1 MGSSVCLDHLANIYH
16 RLGNASMSVSF
27 LERALTVKRL
37 RHDDKGCA
45 STLLRLG
52 EERLALG
59 QSRAALESLTLAL
72 SGFEALSDTDS
83 TAACLERLGDAYV
96 RLGLPRDAITMYRK
110 ALPIR
115 VEAWDKVGEAKCYD
129 ALGLAHYSLG
139 ELLEAAA
146 CFEKACAIWKAEED
160 PVSLI
165 ESLEA
170 LGGVFFQA
178 GRHSDAID
186 AYTRHLQLVRD
197 RDEGHA
203 DAEVLVRLGLS
214 YASVGQFERALRA
227 LSGALNAFGASNDN
241 SGRATCLQHIGS
253 VRGRMGQID
262 SGIAALDTSLKL
274 RRDMRDWQGESDCLQ
289 ELGIVH
295 HLAGAHSI
303 ALQHLRGALAIVEK
317 SNDKASTSTINM
329 HIGKIYRATQKPVDA
344 VQALKLARDAGLEAE
359 NAGIWSF
366 FGGWAAKAEC
376 LHEYALALSDV
387 RDPSCVELFK
397 DVADEWVRLGD
408 NHKSLLAMIECAR
421 SAFKLP
427 ASNRASHLHVVSF
440 QLQRCLNM
448 CRASRNEKS
457 REIEAECLY
466 LSGLSNE
473 FLGNCR
479 AAAPL
484 FKEASNMY
492 EVLGD
497 AHGQARSLLHFGTA
511 CLSLQK
517 RSNLLS
523 EAVEALTRSLQLRQ
537 ELQDVE
543 GSFDC
548 SIAIVRAVLF
558 NVSAPF
564 TIMPPAT
571 TSAQDDYFKASVAKA
586 IPALKDSI
594 ASVSTAEQASLRA
607 SAICQSMCVLSHAH
621 CIIGSVAAGFQ
632 FAQDALQSATRQGDL
647 QLQGAAELEMARC
660 LLYAGKDDDALV
672 HANKSREL
680 YSLCGDKKAQAS
692 SCIACAEIQSSRRC
706 HIVAVADCDAAI
718 ACCNGAQDEPLLRT
732 ALLLQRR
739 CNISLGNNFG
749 LLRTQ
754 EQLNELGYQV
764 GMGEMVDLLEPMF
777 HDGADLSQFLIANPL
792 SVSSKLADAAS
803 YYGNAASA
811 QSIISMPQPAEPKQ
825 SAEPSDA
832 VVALVSKKSRCLLH
846 ASRFLFALDGDWAK
860 TLKEAENCLVA
871 LAPAAQNAQD
881 AVTFLI
887 SRRFTDAAIDL
898 IRVSISQGRCMQESH
913 TKTMMLYV
921 ALDLAKSVGDES
933 ILVEAK
939 DALALQLLKT
949 GSFND
954 ALGIIDGVAELQRSQ
969 SHVTQSLLSQFS
981 SHGQLTDQFHQ
992 LQIQI
997 REATARGDRVTQA
1010 SLLTSLAHACTGLHM
1025 FQPAAGHMRAAC
1037 ALYEQLG
1044 DPSAVLTCS
1053 LKLARLLADQ
1063 GALHDSIQHLKA
1075 VVLHSND
1082 LIQRADVIGRACPFK
1097 IIDLCE
1103 AYALM
1108 CTCESQAG
1116 LIEDA
1121 LSSGKTGL
1129 VIAIEHAD
1137 VAAEST
1143 ILSSLAS
1150 VYLQIGVLPVALE
1163 HSARALVCASQSV
1176 ATSTFSV
1183 RALLLNSRIC
1193 WALGDSDAC
1202 VRHLNDARDLVRI
1215 GSLGPDEPLVLCE
1228 YAKILKKRG
1237 QPLEALD
1244 YLRRAAAAA
1253 KHSATPNPRLTCT
1266 VAIQTAKLHAASGNS
1281 NSSYAQYVHVFSC
1294 SLTRLQASR
1303 FWPSTS

>member
-1 MGSSVCLDHLANIYH
+1 
-16 RLGNASMSVSF
+16 MSVSF

-72 SGFEALSDTDS
+72 SSFEALGDNDS
-83 TAACLERLGDAYV
+83 TSTCLERLGDAYV

-160 PVSLI
+160 TVSLI

-214 YASVGQFERALRA
+214 YASTGQFERALRA
-227 LSGALNAFGASNDN
+227 LSGALNAFGASNDS

-262 SGIAALDTSLKL
+262 SGMAALDTSLKL
-274 RRDMRDWQGESDCLQ
+274 RRDMRDWQGEADCLQ
-289 ELGIVH
+289 ELGIIH
-295 HLAGAHSI
+295 HLAGSHAI

-329 HIGKIYRATQKPVDA
+329 HIGKLYRATQKPFDA
-344 VQALKLARDAGLEAE
+344 VHALKLARDAGLEAE

-376 LHEYALALSDV
+376 LNEYALALSDV

-397 DVADEWVRLGD
+397 DVADEWARRGD
-408 NHKSLLAMIECAR
+408 NHKAQLAMIECAR

-427 ASNRASHLHVVSF
+427 ASNRSSYLPLVSI
-440 QLQRCLNM
+440 QLQRCSTI
-448 CRASRNEKS
+448 CRVSKSDQS

-466 LSGLSNE
+466 LSGLSHE
-473 FLGNCR
+473 YQGSCR

-484 FKEASNMY
+484 FRDASNLY
-492 EVLGD
+492 EALGD
-497 AHGQARSLLHFGTA
+497 KHGQARSLLHFGTV
-511 CLSLQK
+511 CLSLRK
-517 RSNLLS
+517 RSSMLS

-548 SIAIVRAVLF
+548 SIAIVRAVLY
-558 NVSAPF
+558 NGSTPF
-564 TIMPPAT
+564 TIMPPT
-571 TSAQDDYFKASVAKA
+571 TSSAQDDYFKASVSKA
-586 IPALKDSI
+586 IPALKDSV

-621 CIIGSVAAGFQ
+621 CVIGSVAAGFQ
-632 FAQDALQSATRQGDL
+632 FAQDALQSATRQGDI
-647 QLQGAAELEMARC
+647 QLQAAAELEMARC

-680 YSLCGDKKAQAS
+680 YSSCGDKKAQAT
-692 SCIACAEIQSSRRC
+692 SCIACAEIQCNRRC
-706 HIVAVADCDAAI
+706 HIVAVADCDAAV
-718 ACCNGAQDEPLLRT
+718 ACCSGLQDEPLVRV
-732 ALLLQRR
+732 ALMLQRR

-754 EQLNELGYQV
+754 EQLNELGSQA
-764 GMGEMVDLLEPMF
+764 GIGEMVDLLEPMF
-777 HDGADLSQFLIANPL
+777 QDGTDLSQFLVTNPL
-792 SVSSKLADAAS
+792 SVVSKLTDAAS

-811 QSIISMPQPAEPKQ
+811 QSMSSISQPNDSKQ
-825 SAEPSDA
+825 SMEPTDA
-832 VVALVSKKSRCLLH
+832 VAALVSKKCRCLLH

-860 TLKEAENCLVA
+860 ALKEAESCLIA

-881 AVTFLI
+881 AVAFFI
-887 SRRFTDAAIDL
+887 SRKFTDTAIDL
-898 IRVSISQGRCMQESH
+898 IRVSIWQGRCKQETH
-913 TKTMMLYV
+913 TKTMMLYM
-921 ALDLAKSVGDES
+921 ALDLAKSVGEED
-933 ILVEAK
+933 ILTEAK

-949 GSFND
+949 GSVTD
-954 ALGIIDGVAELQRSQ
+954 ALGMIDGVAELQRSQ

-981 SHGQLTDQFHQ
+981 SQAQLTDQSQQ
-992 LQIQI
+992 LQLRI
-997 REATARGDRVTQA
+997 REASARGDRPTEA
-1010 SLLTSLAHACTGLHM
+1010 SLLVLLADTCAGLHM
-1025 FQPAAGHMRAAC
+1025 FQQAVGHLRAAC
-1037 ALYEQLG
+1037 AIYEQLG

-1053 LKLARLLADQ
+1053 LKLARLQTDQ
-1063 GALHDSIQHLKA
+1063 GAVHEAIQHLK
-1075 VVLHSND
+1075 VVVQHSSD

-1097 IIDLCE
+1097 TIDLCE

-1108 CTCESQAG
+1108 CSCQSQVG
-1116 LIEDA
+1116 LIDDA
-1121 LSSGKTGL
+1121 LNSGKTGL
-1129 VIAIEHAD
+1129 VFAIEHAD

-1143 ILSSLAS
+1143 VLSSLAS
-1150 VYLQIGVLPVALE
+1150 LYLQIGVLPVALE

-1176 ATSTFSV
+1176 ATSSFSV
-1183 RALLLNSRIC
+1183 RALLLNSRIN

-1202 VRHLNDARDLVRI
+1202 IRHLNDARDLVRI
-1215 GSLGPDEPLVLCE
+1215 GSLGSDEPLVLCE
-1228 YAKILKKRG
+1228 YAKILRKRG

-1253 KHSATPNPRLTCT
+1253 KHSATPNPRLTCL
-1266 VAIQTAKLHAASGNS
+1266 VAIQTAKLHAS
-1281 NSSYAQYVHVFSC
+1281 NGSSSSAFDLVVNLFPIRWHVFVIHAC
-1294 SLTRLQASR
+1294 
-1303 FWPSTS
+1303 